1 MRLTKSKKFKADD
14 GRKLKKQFFRD
25 FKRGVKGITL
35 VALVVTIIVLLI
47 LAGVAINLTVGDNGI
62 FKRAEIAANTWR
74 NAETNEQLAMD
85 ELSGMIDT
93 LGKKV
98 YTEVVDG
105 KTMTAVIPEGFTIS
119 TKEGENT
126 IKDGLVIV
134 DGNGNEYVWI
144 PCTLDGED
152 GTVTYARKEWTVEI
166 DGADN
171 SRASKDELTLL
182 DEGVSYPSADT
193 NYGINKE
200 VAGKIIEQINAEK
213 ESIRKYKGFYI
224 GRYETGKEN
233 EKAVIKKNVEPYAS
247 IQWQEAY
254 KLANEIDVGSGAT
267 SYLCSSY
274 AWDTAIKYIES
285 KANSSDYG
293 TNISKYNGNWKPK
306 QVVDEEGKEIKP
318 AGTAKRLN
326 TGLTTPLCNIYDMGG
341 NVSEFTTELNPGTS
355 ESVVLRGGNADS
367 VIPAGYRSD
376 DISRYAYTYIGF
388 RATLFIK

>member
-1 MRLTKSKKFKADD
+1 MENKKKSMNI
-14 GRKLKKQFFRD
+14 RKIKKQ
-25 FKRGVKGITL
+25 VKGITL
-35 VALVVTIIVLLI
+35 IALVVTIIVLLI

-152 GTVTYARKEWTVEI
+152 ATVTYARKEWTVEI

-193 NYGINKE
+193 DYGINKG
-200 VAGKIIEQINAEK
+200 VAEKIIEQINAEK

-233 EKAVIKKNVEPYAS
+233 GKAVIKKNTELYAN

-254 KLANEIDVGSGAT
+254 KLANEIEVGSEAT

-285 KANSSDYG
+285 KTDSSDYG
-293 TNISKYNGNWKPK
+293 TNISKYNGNWKSK
-306 QVVDEEGKEIKP
+306 QVVDEEGTEIKP
-318 AGTAKRLN
+318 AGTSKRLN

-341 NVSEFTTELNPGTS
+341 NVIEFTTELNPGTS
-355 ESVVLRGGNADS
+355 ESVILRGGYYYDDF
-367 VIPAGYRSD
+367 PAGH
-376 DISRYAYTYIGF
+376 RYDYYSNFGNYNYGF